1 MRSLYFIALG
11 SLVACGQPADL
22 SRAHEQIDSL
32 RKVHRIDSL
41 RAAAVKDS
49 LRDGHHQYRDKDGRL
64 LMEGEMR
71 NGTRTGVWVSYG
83 PKGGVMSRNEYGE
96 GALNGPTV
104 VFREN
109 GLQYYTGTNRNG
121 KPFGEWRFYDENGAL
136 ARTVHYDSA
145 GVVIND
151 R

>member
-1 MRSLYFIALG
+1 MRPSRLLALFL
-11 SLVACGQPADL
+11 LVACGQPSDL

-32 RKVHRIDSL
+32 RKVHHADSL
-41 RAAAVKDS
+41 RAAAVSDS

-83 PKGGVMSRNEYGE
+83 PKGGVMSRNEYAEGE
-96 GALNGPTV
+96 LNGTTV

-109 GLQYYTGTNRNG
+109 GLQYYTGTNRYG
-121 KPFGEWRFYDENGAL
+121 KPFGEWRFYDEKGSL

-145 GVVIND
+145 GVVMND